1 LCRLNYVL
9 IFAFMHPLV
18 KLAKQAVESYIQ
30 EGKIIAPPAD
40 LPLEYL
46 QKKAAAFVSLHQ
58 NNELR
63 GCIGT
68 YLPTK
73 ENIAQEVIANAIAAA
88 SEDPRF
94 NPITKEDLPN
104 LKYEVYI
111 LEKPQLVKSIDELNP
126 KIFGVIV
133 SGSQSKRLAL
143 LLPDLE
149 GIDTIE
155 QQLNCVCQ
163 KAGIDPTREKLIV
176 QKFRAQE
183 FH

>member
-1 LCRLNYVL
+1 
-9 IFAFMHPLV
+9 MHPLV

-30 EGKIIAPPAD
+30 EGKIITPPAD

-46 QKKAAAFVSLHQ
+46 QKKAAVFVSLHQ

-111 LEKPQLVKSIDELNP
+111 WKTAAG
-126 KIFGVIV
+126 KIN
-133 SGSQSKRLAL
+133 R
-143 LLPDLE
+143 
-149 GIDTIE
+149 
-155 QQLNCVCQ
+155 
-163 KAGIDPTREKLIV
+163 
-176 QKFRAQE
+176 
-183 FH
+183 